1 VSPLRRLARLAVL
14 SAVAAASL
22 AACGGGTGGAASR
35 GPVEDVAGVWGM
47 QDTEG
52 VVSLELADDGTVTGT
67 DGCNRITGTWE
78 QDGDQVAFGPWAT
91 TRMACQSVDTWIAES
106 VKATVQ
112 GADLV
117 FADEFGIEIG
127 TLQPNS

>member
-1 VSPLRRLARLAVL
+1 MSSSRRLACIALASGL
-14 SAVAAASL
+14 AAASL
-22 AACGGGTGGAASR
+22 AGCADAAAPPR

-47 QDTEG
+47 QDTDG
-52 VVSLELADDGTVTGT
+52 VVSLELAEDGTVTGT
-67 DGCNRITGTWE
+67 DGCNRMTGSWE
-78 QDGDQVAFGPWAT
+78 QDGDQVAFGPWST

-112 GADLV
+112 GENLV